1 MPKFCDTV
9 LLHVN
14 RFSDTTKQVKRRIYE
29 YVLDTGRAPKVALLA
44 HDLTLSEEAIR
55 QSLHDLEGGIIIA
68 MQNKQHLNIEQFMGQ
83 QLPEDSVLP
92 EMDEIYYA
100 RPFANFKNHHRIF
113 VDGEQ
118 KWYGECP
125 VEMTTVSYFFP
136 GKEVRVE
143 SVCHQT
149 GKTVSMT
156 GKDGHLQDYEPKSL
170 RIYWGK
176 PFGHWLSTKG
186 HEGDFICPCDMNYFF
201 CSEEAYDEWRE
212 HNLDEP
218 GQLFTPVQ
226 LNHLLRNFNYGHERF
241 DFQYHIPILR
251 LLATFVTAGL
261 FRWKMLVPIP
271 NLFFLSIGKFG
282 RDLYRCKYKLFVDVK
297 LW

>member
-1 MPKFCDTV
+1 MPKFSDTV

-14 RFSDTTKQVKRRIYE
+14 RYSDITKQIKRFIYE
-29 YVLDTGRAPKVALLA
+29 SVLETGRVPTVAA
-44 HDLTLSEEAIR
+44 ISEEFTLPLEVVR
-55 QSLHDLEGGIIIA
+55 KSLHDLEGGVIIA
-68 MQNKQHLNIEQFMGQ
+68 MQNRQHQDIRTFMGQ
-83 QLPEDSVLP
+83 KLPEDAVLP
-92 EMDEIYYA
+92 ELGEIFYA

-156 GKDGHLQDYEPKSL
+156 GKDGQLLDYEPKNL

-201 CSEEAYDEWRE
+201 SSEEAYEQWRKE
-212 HNLDEP
+212 NLHEP
-218 GQLFTPVQ
+218 GQIFTPIQ

-271 NLFFLSIGKFG
+271 NMFFLSLLKFG
-282 RDLYRCKYKLFVDVK
+282 RDLYRFKYKLFVDVK